1 MPFIGVRELREH
13 TAEVLRQI
21 RESQTEYIITQQG
34 QPVALL
40 LPLDMKKVEAAI
52 VQATTEEGTT
62 SWSQFAALSAS
73 LRQQQWPEDV
83 NTNKL
88 LDAIRDE

>member
-21 RESQTEYIITQQG
+21 REAQAEYIITHQG

-40 LPLDMKKVEAAI
+40 LPLDMKMVEAAI
-52 VQATTEEGTT
+52 VQTTIIENPTT
-62 SWSQFAALSAS
+62 WAQFAILSDS
-73 LRQQQWPEDV
+73 VRQQWPEDAV
-83 NTNKL
+83 SSAV
-88 LDAIRDE
+88 LDEIRES

>member
-1 MPFIGVRELREH
+1 MPFIGMRELREH

-52 VQATTEEGTT
+52 VEATIEEGTA

-73 LRQQQWPEDV
+73 LCQQWLEDV

>member
-21 RESQTEYIITQQG
+21 REAQAEYIITHQG

-52 VQATTEEGTT
+52 IQATIVENPTT
-62 SWSQFAALSAS
+62 WAQFATLSDS
-73 LRQQQWPEDV
+73 IRQQWPEDTASSTV
-83 NTNKL
+83 
-88 LDAIRDE
+88 LDEIRES

>member
-52 VQATTEEGTT
+52 VQATLEEGTT

-73 LRQQQWPEDV
+73 LRQQ
-83 NTNKL
+83 
-88 LDAIRDE
+88 